1 MRKRW
6 YDPLSE
12 VLGTFEM
19 TPYSI
24 KEKAR
29 RRRRNKAA
37 RLSRR
42 RNRA

>member
-1 MRKRW
+1 MRKHW
-6 YDPLSE
+6 FDPMSTI
-12 VLGTFEM
+12 LGTFEM

-29 RRRRNKAA
+29 RRRKNKVA

-42 RNRA
+42 RNRS